1 MQVKEIFNSIGDEG
15 LTVGDLTTYIRVFG
29 CNLNCSICNN
39 DYCVNP
45 QSDADLTGF
54 IVMEVENIL
63 ETVANYGNEH
73 VTICGGEPLL
83 QRDMPELVAGLLD
96 EGYIVNLETQ
106 GAVDLSPFE
115 KRTVDILDNDSML
128 SNLIYSVD
136 YKCPSSEMNSRMLTS
151 NISFLIDTDAMR
163 FHVQNLEDLEFMK
176 QIVEDNEPQAHI
188 FVIPIKNYDSK
199 DVINFIN
206 TNNIQKARI
215 QLPLRKVIYGNG
227 MYED

>member
-1 MQVKEIFNSIGDEG
+1 MQIKEIFNSIGDEG

-29 CNLNCSICNN
+29 CNLNCVTCNN

-54 IVMEVENIL
+54 TVMEVEQIL
-63 ETVANYGNEH
+63 ERVANLDNKH
-73 VTICGGEPLL
+73 VTVCGGEPLL
-83 QRDMPELVAGLLD
+83 QRDMPELIAGLLD

-106 GAVDLSPFE
+106 GAVELDSFE
-115 KRTVDILDNDSML
+115 KRTVDILDDDSML
-128 SNLIYSVD
+128 NNLIYSVD
-136 YKCPSSEMNSRMLTS
+136 YKCPSSTMTDRMITS

-163 FHVQNLEDLEFMK
+163 FHVQNTEDLEFMK
-176 QIVEDNEPQAHI
+176 QVVENNEPQAHV
-188 FVIPIKNYDSK
+188 FVIPINNFDCK

-206 TNNIQKARI
+206 SNNIQKARV

-227 MYED
+227 MYEG